1 MKIAL
6 IYGAVMTVLLVL
18 TIIISILIL
27 KFSNRKWEKEIEE
40 MKEEYKREID
50 AMKAIDFEKDKLKV
64 EADEKK
70 HNIRTD
76 NHYDNLINGANQLC
90 DKASQN

>member
-1 MKIAL
+1 
-6 IYGAVMTVLLVL
+6 
-18 TIIISILIL
+18 
-27 KFSNRKWEKEIEE
+27 

-64 EADEKK
+64 ETDEKK